1 MQKDIEMSYNINK
14 DEFAHMTKRIKKV
27 MKFNKMFYKNQ
38 ESKKGKRIEQS
49 SKEKD
54 KGSSKGK
61 KI

>member
-1 MQKDIEMSYNINK
+1 MSYNINK

>member
-1 MQKDIEMSYNINK
+1 MSYNITRDK
-14 DEFAHMTKRIKKV
+14 WAYMAKIIKKV

-49 SKEKD
+49 SKEKN